1 MFLLM
6 VMPRG
11 APWLIG
17 LLRRTALVLEAA
29 LLVAVRDREAP
40 RREPE
45 APFLTV
51 LFFTR

>member
-1 MFLLM
+1 MFLLL

-29 LLVAVRDREAP
+29 LLVAFRDPVRRLA
-40 RREPE
+40 PE
-45 APFLTV
+45 AFLTV

>member
-1 MFLLM
+1 MLL
-6 VMPRG
+6 VMPRE

-29 LLVAVRDREAP
+29 LLVAVRDPEP
-40 RREPE
+40 RRTEPE
-45 APFLTV
+45 ERFLTV